1 MTTQDISAVVGNASM
16 TKIFNLSATD
26 FQFDG
31 NSLTDSI
38 SSQPLG
44 ILMSGTTIDRV
55 TVSYTAGGVAWRIQN
70 SVTLQVE
77 RCGVGTLDTFTEN
90 DDRIVPYRIGPH
102 DILTVYPM
110 TVDSTANQSN
120 ALIWVTTTKGKELY
134 KIQDMVDSTSTV
146 ARTAI
151 NSQTLGDNA
160 FGSTLLAVEIQLED
174 NARATNFT
182 IEDNTG
188 GTVATYEGNV
198 RGAQPG
204 AMCLKYNL
212 SVKGLA
218 IPIGKGFT
226 LKVTGISG

>member
-1 MTTQDISAVVGNASM
+1 MTTQDISAVVGNSMM

-26 FQFDG
+26 FQFDS

-44 ILMSGTTIDRV
+44 ILMPGVTIDRV
-55 TVSYTAGGVAWRIQN
+55 TVNYTAGGVAWRIQN
-70 SVTLQVE
+70 AVTLQVA

-90 DDRIVPYRIGPH
+90 DDRIQPYKISPN

-110 TVDSTANQSN
+110 PVDTTANQSN

-160 FGSTLLAVEIQLED
+160 FGSTLLAVEVQLED
-174 NARATNFT
+174 NARATNIT
-182 IEDNTG
+182 ITNDTG
-188 GTVATYEGNV
+188 GVVATYEGNV

-204 AMCLKYNL
+204 AMNLKYNL
-212 SVKGLA
+212 RATGLQ
-218 IPIGKGFT
+218 IPIGKGFS
-226 LKVTGISG
+226 LQVTGISG